1 MATASK
7 AIAYAH
13 ITKDPKVCGGSACID
28 KTRIRV
34 IDVVQ
39 AQSEGKTPEQIQEL
53 FAVKLSLAQVYS
65 ALAYADENREEIEAE
80 YAEHERTFEEG
91 LRARDE
97 YLKKHTPGR

>member
-1 MATASK
+1 VATASK
-7 AIAYAH
+7 AIPYAH

-65 ALAYADENREEIEAE
+65 
-80 YAEHERTFEEG
+80 TEEG

-97 YLKKHTPGR
+97 YLKKHKPGQ